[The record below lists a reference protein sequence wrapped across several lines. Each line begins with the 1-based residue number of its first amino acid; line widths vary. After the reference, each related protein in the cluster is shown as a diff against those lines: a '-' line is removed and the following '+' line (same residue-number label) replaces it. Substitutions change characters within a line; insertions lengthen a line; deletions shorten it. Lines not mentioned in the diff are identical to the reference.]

1 MKKRE
6 VSIGRSKS
14 CDICLSQSCDYA
26 SNYHAT
32 IYCEG
37 NRLLYKD
44 TSTNGT
50 FINNMFVHKM
60 TVQIERGDNILIAGK
75 YHISWSKIESCLNQG
90 EAMPLF
96 GRFVGSMI
104 DKVFILVAFLVI
116 FIAIDPYGSA
126 GKLGTYRGMMNASP
140 VNYDYIDRAAMNRY
154 DTYKSSTRQYHQE
167 EIPVDRPHIGSTLE
181 LDLSITFS
189 FIFLNLL
196 YYILS
201 EAIISASLG
210 KRMLGGV
217 LLDGS
222 NVQIDIGKVLL
233 RALCGGALMSII
245 VFLFRF
251 VMLLNYYIVIVVF
264 FLILDIPVLI
274 SNRSLIDILT
284 GTKYSK
290 RKLDK

>member
-1 MKKRE
+1 MGKRE
-6 VSIGRSKS
+6 LSIGRSKS

-26 SNYHAT
+26 SNYHST

-50 FINNMFVHKM
+50 FINNKFVHKM
-60 TVQIERGDNILIAGK
+60 TVQIERGDYILIAGK
-75 YHISWSKIESCLNQG
+75 YHVSWSQIDSCLNQS

-96 GRFVGSMI
+96 RRFVGSMI
-104 DKVFILVAFLVI
+104 DKMFILVAFVLI

-140 VNYDYIDRAAMNRY
+140 VNYEYIDRAAMNRY
-154 DTYKSSTRQYHQE
+154 DTYKNSIRQYHQDE
-167 EIPVDRPHIGSTLE
+167 VPIDRPHIGSMLE

-196 YYILS
+196 YYILF

-210 KRMLGGV
+210 KRMLGGL
-217 LLDGS
+217 LLDSS
-222 NVQIDIGKVLL
+222 NAQIGLGKVLL

-251 VMLLNYYIVIVVF
+251 VMLLNCYIVIVVF
-264 FLILDIPVLI
+264 FLILDIPVLFL
-274 SNRSLIDILT
+274 NRSLIDIVT
-284 GTKYSK
+284 GTNYAK
-290 RKLDK
+290 R